1 MWDNSACLAANSL
14 DFQSVCIV
22 LTQQYFCNKKPE
34 PLYILQCIHSFMEVF
49 LGEQPVFLSLFTYK
63 MLLLGKSMLEW
74 LFQIEKSF
82 VHLDYFHSKRS
93 D

>member
-1 MWDNSACLAANSL
+1 
-14 DFQSVCIV
+14 
-22 LTQQYFCNKKPE
+22 
-34 PLYILQCIHSFMEVF
+34 MEIF
-49 LGEQPVFLSLFTYK
+49 LGEQPLFLSLFTYK

-82 VHLDYFHSKRS
+82 VHLDYFYSKRS